1 MWLIACSTE
10 RKSTMADLSVG
21 VIGTGRMGVRHA
33 VNLHSYVKGA
43 RVAAIY
49 DLDQARA
56 RQVAEECGSGKAFSD
71 PLQLIQDAGVDAVV
85 IASPDPTHAEFVHE
99 CLWHHKP
106 VLCEKPLAT
115 TAAEAQKIIEAE
127 QALGQRLIAV
137 GFNRRFD
144 PRHLSVRQV
153 VAAGEIGRAIL
164 YKGVHRN
171 AMIPPHWPGESVVTG
186 SAIHDIDAVRWL
198 LGQEITEVYVRGVR
212 THTSFSDE
220 TRDMLVLQMVLSGE
234 CLATVEVSVAIEY
247 GYEVSAEIVGERGTA
262 LTTQPGLALVRSREA
277 RSVAVSSDGLAY
289 FQEAYVAELTH
300 WVHSVQTEQ
309 AFTGA
314 TAWDGYMSLLISDA
328 CIQSLHSGTPV
339 PVSMQAKPGFYQER
353 EFQGGAHVS

>member
-1 MWLIACSTE
+1 
-10 RKSTMADLSVG
+10 MADISVG
-21 VIGTGRMGVRHA
+21 VIGAGRMGSCHA
-33 VNLHSYVKGA
+33 VNVHRYVKGA

-49 DLDQARA
+49 DLDQVRA
-56 RQVAEECGSGKAFSD
+56 GQVAAECGSARAFQD
-71 PLQLIQDAGVDAVV
+71 PVQLIQDVGVDAVV

-99 CLWHHKP
+99 CLRHHKP

-115 TAAEAQKIIEAE
+115 TAADALKIIEAE
-127 QALGQRLIAV
+127 QALGRRLIAV

-144 PRHLSVRQV
+144 PRHAAVRQV

-171 AMIPPHWPGESVVTG
+171 AMIPPHWPGKLVVTG
-186 SAIHDIDAVRWL
+186 SAIHDIDSVRWL

-220 TRDMLVLQMVLSGE
+220 TRDMLLLQMVLSGE

-262 LTTQPGLALVRSREA
+262 LTMQPGLALVRSREA

-289 FQEAYVAELTH
+289 FQEAYVSELTH

-314 TAWDGYMSLLISDA
+314 TAWDGYMSLLVSDA

-339 PVSMQAKPGFYQER
+339 PVSTPAKPGFYQER
-353 EFQGGAHVS
+353 ELQGGAHVD

>member
-1 MWLIACSTE
+1 
-10 RKSTMADLSVG
+10 MADLSVG
-21 VIGTGRMGVRHA
+21 VIGAGRMGSCHA
-33 VNLHSYVKGA
+33 VNVHRYAKGA

-56 RQVAEECGSGKAFSD
+56 GQVAAECGSARAFQD
-71 PLQLIQDAGVDAVV
+71 PVQLIQDVGVDAVV

-99 CLWHHKP
+99 CLRHHKP

-115 TAAEAQKIIEAE
+115 TAAEAQKLIEAE
-127 QALGQRLIAV
+127 QALGRRLIAV
-137 GFNRRFD
+137 GFSRRFD
-144 PRHLSVRQV
+144 PRH
-153 VAAGEIGRAIL
+153 AA
-164 YKGVHRN
+164 VQN
-171 AMIPPHWPGESVVTG
+171 
-186 SAIHDIDAVRWL
+186 
-198 LGQEITEVYVRGVR
+198 
-212 THTSFSDE
+212 E
-220 TRDMLVLQMVLSGE
+220 TRDMLLLQMVLSGE

-262 LTTQPGLALVRSREA
+262 LTMQPGLALVRSREA

-289 FQEAYVAELTH
+289 FQEAYVSELTH

-314 TAWDGYMSLLISDA
+314 TAWDGYMSLLVSDA

-339 PVSMQAKPGFYQER
+339 PVSTPAKPGFYQER
-353 EFQGGAHVS
+353 ESPR